1 MSSIVHGYYG
11 TRLYR
16 IWIAMR
22 SRCYSEKNESY
33 KDYGGRG
40 ISVCDE
46 WLNSFVAFMQ
56 WSLSSGYQENLT
68 IDRIDTDGNYC
79 PENCRWA
86 TRKEQAN
93 NKRNTLYITFEGITH
108 TSSEWASI
116 LGISVQ
122 TVIAHYKRNGTPYG
136 SRQLASRRA

>member
-1 MSSIVHGYYG
+1 MSSSVHGYYG

-46 WLNSFVAFMQ
+46 WSNSFVAFMQ

-108 TSSEWASI
+108 TSSEGASI

-136 SRQLASRRA
+136 SRQLASRRV